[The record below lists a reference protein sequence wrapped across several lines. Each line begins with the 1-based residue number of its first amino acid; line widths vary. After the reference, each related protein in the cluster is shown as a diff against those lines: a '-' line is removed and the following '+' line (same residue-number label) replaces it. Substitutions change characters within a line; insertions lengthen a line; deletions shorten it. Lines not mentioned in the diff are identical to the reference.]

1 MADKNAIVLTLRR
14 GTKAENDA
22 FTGAEAELSV
32 DTTSMELRLHD
43 GKTAGGKI
51 IGGKPDLSGYL
62 TTTDASNT
70 YLSKTDASNTY
81 LSKTDASNTYATKW
95 SVPAAQVQSDWNATS
110 GLGAILNKPTIP
122 TNTSQ
127 LWNDSGFLTSHQS
140 LDSCA
145 KWTGGTF
152 SGWIYAPGFKSTS
165 DVRLKSDVA
174 PKKYDLSSLGTYRYV
189 LKQDGQ
195 PHVGLIAQEVRDV
208 IPEAVSERE
217 DGYLVLDYNAV
228 VAALVS
234 EVNSLKA
241 RVAVLEN
248 NHE

>member
-32 DTTSMELRLHD
+32 DTTNLELRLHD

-62 TTTDASNT
+62 TTTA
-70 YLSKTDASNTY
+70 ASNTY

-122 TNTSQ
+122 TKTSQ

-241 RVAVLEN
+241 RVAVLEK